1 MEPRSWLT
9 PKRRCAVTCVRSHT
23 SRESGVEAELLE
35 HDYSLFF
42 AFFSPDYSL
51 FILKF
56 SVIFVIHFIVFMSV
70 FLFKFPFCELYVYK

>member
-42 AFFSPDYSL
+42 AFFFSRL
-51 FILKF
+51 FI
-56 SVIFVIHFIVFMSV
+56 IHFKIFSDIRYSFYSFYVS
-70 FLFKFPFCELYVYK
+70 FPFQIPFL